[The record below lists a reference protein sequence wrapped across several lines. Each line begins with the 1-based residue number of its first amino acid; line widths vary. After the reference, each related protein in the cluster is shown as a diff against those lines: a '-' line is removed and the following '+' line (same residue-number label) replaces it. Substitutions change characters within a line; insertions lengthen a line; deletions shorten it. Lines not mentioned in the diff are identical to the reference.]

1 MPGRPGAD
9 ITNGEKTRVPRSATT
24 LARALCCAVVLALA
38 AGPAQAG
45 VFVYEDEN
53 GDLHFSDMPRHQ
65 GYKRLKDSKKR
76 ARATSRGRVDLGPLG
91 TRAWDGVI
99 AQACRTHGVE
109 PGLVKAVVHAESRF
123 DLYAVSH
130 KGAQGLMQL
139 MPATARQL
147 GVDDPFDPWQNIQ
160 AGTRYLSY
168 LMRRFKGDLKLALA
182 AYNAGETT
190 VRRFKGVPPYRETE
204 RYVKKVMNLATE
216 YHADFR

>member
-1 MPGRPGAD
+1 MGPFA
-9 ITNGEKTRVPRSATT
+9 
-24 LARALCCAVVLALA
+24 ARLLPPCILGLALA
-38 AGPAQAG
+38 LAIVAGSARAG
-45 VFVYEDEN
+45 VWVWEDEN
-53 GDLHFSDMPRHQ
+53 GRLHFSDQPRHR
-65 GYKRLKDSKKR
+65 GYRQLEDSTRK
-76 ARATSRGRVDLGPLG
+76 ARAAGAARVDLGPIG

-99 AQACRTHGVE
+99 AQASRAHGVE

-139 MPATARQL
+139 MPQTARSL

-168 LMRRFKGDLKLALA
+168 LMRRFDGDRELVLA

-190 VRRFKGVPPYRETE
+190 VRRYGGIPPYRETR
-204 RYVKKVMNLATE
+204 RYVKKVMTLALE
-216 YHADFR
+216 YNADFR